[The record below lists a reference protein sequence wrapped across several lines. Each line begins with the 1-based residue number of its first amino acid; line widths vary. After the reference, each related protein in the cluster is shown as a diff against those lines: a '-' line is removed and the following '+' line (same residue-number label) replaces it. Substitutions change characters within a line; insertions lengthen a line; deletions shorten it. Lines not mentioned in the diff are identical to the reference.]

1 MKRMDLAGAMVLL
14 LPWVAMVMLTAD
26 MITVPLTVLGF
37 ILCFFRGRVD
47 VSRTQ
52 WLIWS
57 LLGVVI
63 FVGAFR
69 SDSGRASGSGLVY
82 ANLYPVAMALGWA
95 SLAAIVRRHTRRQY
109 WMALTLSGLFFL
121 IVGLN
126 LLPMLTEFT
135 LMSGLWMA
143 LFCVSTRSFLT
154 GTRPRLGAYLSL
166 IPTMALFA
174 VLAAIFSYSEVQFGW
189 LMRLLSAGSDISL
202 TFPSQNRLNTMLAS
216 ETNPAVVARCFSLR
230 PNTYLPARVYT
241 NYKEGTWTEFGPSQE
256 AKGTPTAEGN
266 RFLLAQPQPPAGTSL
281 ALERFEVHASP
292 IVLFTPRDAVWLE
305 CNQPVLALLTGHLLE
320 QRGGGNDLQAYTV
333 ARVPTQD
340 LAPPEDEDYLQACL
354 KLPDNLDPV
363 VAQTAR
369 EVLGDG
375 QGDAWKRGLRCQNW
389 FQDNFQYG
397 FGYDFSKAKD
407 PVVEFL
413 KNRPQAHCELFAAS
427 MTLMMRSQGIPAR
440 YVNGFVCVERSYA
453 GAYYVVRVRD
463 AHAWVEV
470 WDGKAWRTLDPTPPS
485 ALQAP
490 KDWGGWFDSMRE
502 AFNYYTRDLSKLDWR
517 EVLAWVWSK
526 RASWGVLVLLALL
539 WRARKTE
546 WFPKGAAALKAQPQS
561 LWIRDLSGA
570 LEKRGLARQSWETL
584 LIWAD
589 RVRPAEPE
597 VADWLGEY
605 SAFRYGGGSAGQL
618 ESRLTA
624 HLKRLQNPPS

>member
-1 MKRMDLAGAMVLL
+1 MKRLDVAGAMVIL

-37 ILCFFRGRVD
+37 ILCFFRGRLD
-47 VSRTQ
+47 ISRTQ

-57 LLGVVI
+57 LLGVVL

-69 SDSGRASGSGLVY
+69 SDAHRALASGLVY

-95 SLAAIVRRHTRRQY
+95 SLPAILRRHTRRQY
-109 WMALTLSGLFFL
+109 WMALTLSGVFFL
-121 IVGLN
+121 IAGLN
-126 LLPMLTEFT
+126 LMPMMIEFS
-135 LMSGLWMA
+135 LMSALWMA

-154 GTRPRLGAYLSL
+154 ATRPRLGALLSL

-174 VLAAIFSYSEVQFGW
+174 LLAAAFTYSEVQFGW

-202 TFPSQNRLNTMLAS
+202 TFPSQNRLNTMLSS

-241 NYKEGTWTEFGPSQE
+241 NYKEGIWTEFGPSSE
-256 AKGTPTAEGN
+256 AKSSPAADGN
-266 RFLLAQPQPPAGTSL
+266 RYLLAQPQPPAGTSL
-281 ALERFEVHASP
+281 HLERFEVHASP
-292 IVLFTPRDAVWLE
+292 IVLFTPRDAAWLE
-305 CNQPVLALLTGHLLE
+305 CNQATLAMLSGHLLE

-333 ARVPTQD
+333 ARIPGAD
-340 LAPPEDEDYLQACL
+340 LAPPESEEYLKACL
-354 KLPDNLDPV
+354 KLPDHLDPI

-369 EVLGDG
+369 EVLGAP
-375 QGDAWKRGLRCQNW
+375 GDPWKRGLQCQNW
-389 FQDNFQYG
+389 FHNNFQYG

-427 MTLMMRSQGIPAR
+427 MTLMMRTQGIPAR
-440 YVNGFVCVERSYA
+440 YINGFVCVERSYA
-453 GAYYVVRVRD
+453 GDYYVVRVRD

-490 KDWGGWFDSMRE
+490 KDWGSWFDSMRE
-502 AFNYYTRDLSKLDWR
+502 AFNYYTRNLSKLDWR
-517 EVLAWVWSK
+517 EVLAAVWSK
-526 RASWGVLVLLALL
+526 RAYWGVLILLAAL

-546 WFPKGAAALKAQPQS
+546 WFPRSAAALKAHPQS
-561 LWIRDLSGA
+561 QWIRDLSA
-570 LEKRGLARQSWETL
+570 VLEKRGLARQHWETL
-584 LIWAD
+584 LLWAD
-589 RVRPAEPE
+589 RIRDQEPE

-605 SAFRYGGGSAGQL
+605 SAFRYGGCSVAEL
-618 ESRLTA
+618 ESRLNA
-624 HLKRLQNPPS
+624 HLKRLQSPPS